1 MTSQTLK
8 PFDKDIQL
16 ISKRVIGMAQMVSL
30 ELSNSFNAFNER
42 NQDKAIDI
50 AKADVLIDATERI
63 IDDLIVKTIVS
74 HQPTATESRLLIS
87 ALRINKDL
95 ERIGDYATNIAN
107 HSSTLDQLKP
117 IGKEEDVKKM
127 WLAVQ
132 LMLTDVTQAYDEK
145 NTEAAEIVRQKDSTI
160 DKMYT
165 QLFTDLIAIN
175 KENSELS
182 CACTHLIFIARSLER
197 IGDHIVDIAEEI
209 LYVVNGKFPEDER
222 LKADESAFVNPSS

>member
-16 ISKRVIGMAQMVSL
+16 VSKRVIGMAQMVSL
-30 ELSNSFNAFNER
+30 ELSNSFNAFSER

-50 AKADVLIDATERI
+50 ARADVLIDATERI

-74 HQPTATESRLLIS
+74 NQPTAAESRLLIS

-107 HSSTLDQLKP
+107 HSSTLNQLEL
-117 IGKEEDVKKM
+117 IGKEEDVTKM
-127 WLAVQ
+127 WQAVQ
-132 LMLTDVTQAYDEK
+132 MMLTDVTQAYDAK
-145 NTEAAEIVRQKDSTI
+145 DTEVAEIVRQKDITI
-160 DKMYT
+160 DEMYT
-165 QLFTDLIAIN
+165 QIFTDLIALN

-222 LKADESAFVNPSS
+222 LKADESAFVNP

>member
-16 ISKRVIGMAQMVSL
+16 VSKRVIGMAQMVSL
-30 ELSNSFNAFNER
+30 ELSNSFNAFSER

-50 AKADVLIDATERI
+50 ARADVLIDATERI

-74 HQPTATESRLLIS
+74 HQPTAAESRLLIS

-107 HSSTLDQLKP
+107 HSSTLNQLEL
-117 IGKEEDVKKM
+117 IGKEDDVKKM
-127 WLAVQ
+127 WQAVQ
-132 LMLTDVTQAYDEK
+132 VMLTDVTQAYDTK
-145 NTEAAEIVRQKDSTI
+145 DTEAAETVRQKDIQI
-160 DKMYT
+160 DEMYT
-165 QLFTDLIAIN
+165 QLFTDLISLN

-209 LYVVNGKFPEDER
+209 LYVVNGKFPDDER
-222 LKADESAFVNPSS
+222 LKADESAFVNP

>member
-1 MTSQTLK
+1 MTAQTLK

-16 ISKRVIGMAQMVSL
+16 VSKRVIGMAQMVSL
-30 ELSNSFNAFNER
+30 ELSNSFNAFSER

-50 AKADVLIDATERI
+50 ARADVLIDATERI

-74 HQPTATESRLLIS
+74 HQPTAAESRLLIS

-107 HSSTLDQLKP
+107 HSSTLNQLEL

-127 WLAVQ
+127 WQAVQ
-132 LMLTDVTQAYDEK
+132 VMLADVTQAYDAK
-145 NTEAAEIVRQKDSTI
+145 NTEAAEVIRQKDITI
-160 DKMYT
+160 DEMYT
-165 QLFTDLIAIN
+165 QIFTDLIALN
-175 KENSELS
+175 KENAEQS

-209 LYVVNGKFPEDER
+209 LYVVNGKFPEGER
-222 LKADESAFVNPSS
+222 LKADESAFVNP